1 MGRVLKP
8 SVKAISVSQT
18 CCFPTESTCQSGDLQ
33 LHGKH
38 THRHTHTHPFE
49 YTDIKDDIFILSVRP
64 NTHPHVFTQKRAR
77 MQKRRQKKNIR
88 ANTWVETKSS
98 HTHKY
103 AHPRAWTNTWLAR
116 RFTPVWK
123 DKHQP
128 INKSVSRETCWHAQQ
143 QGSRSGRDERKV
155 RGRQKKVCWCVC
167 VCVCA
172 CVCGHTGWLKCGQS
186 RKPSSVAGG

>member
-1 MGRVLKP
+1 MNKLIGGVEGLPWAGSWSHLWRP
-8 SVKAISVSQT
+8 SVCPKPAVSLLNQHVSLEIYS
-18 CCFPTESTCQSGDLQ
+18 CTEST
-33 LHGKH
+33 H
-38 THRHTHTHPFE
+38 TDTHTHPFE

-155 RGRQKKVCWCVC
+155 RGRQKKCADVCVC
-167 VCVCA
+167 VCVRV
-172 CVCGHTGWLKCGQS
+172 CVGIQ
-186 RKPSSVAGG
+186 AD